1 MANMCLGSG
10 SSTSSVFSPHLNHNH
25 LNHHNNN
32 NDHIK
37 RPMNAFMVW
46 SRGQRRKMAQDNPK
60 MHNSEISKRLGKFNQ
75 LIYIFLINI
84 KKKKHGGILQ

>member
-1 MANMCLGSG
+1 
-10 SSTSSVFSPHLNHNH
+10 
-25 LNHHNNN
+25 
-32 NDHIK
+32 
-37 RPMNAFMVW
+37 MNAFMVW

-84 KKKKHGGILQ
+84 KKKNTEGFGNKEKLVPTWVEVVKLELERLTKGESRACRD